1 MTLAILVSAAVIL
14 FSAGYILRRQ
24 RLDALEFR
32 AGQIRLVRDQALAV
46 KDRQREKNSEAP
58 NTLRRNTR

>member
-1 MTLAILVSAAVIL
+1 MTLAILISAAAVL

-24 RLDALEFR
+24 RLDTLEFR
-32 AGQIRLVRDQALAV
+32 AGRIRLVRGQALAV
-46 KDRQREKNSEAP
+46 KDRQREKNSEAL

>member
-1 MTLAILVSAAVIL
+1 MTFTILVGATAIL

-46 KDRQREKNSEAP
+46 KRPAVREE
-58 NTLRRNTR
+58 

>member
-1 MTLAILVSAAVIL
+1 MTSAVIL

-24 RLDALEFR
+24 RLDTLEFR
-32 AGQIRLVRDQALAV
+32 AGRIRLVRGQALAV